1 MKVSQERMKYML
13 APKEIAYE
21 VTKALDAKKG
31 MDIKLLKIDRV
42 SSLADYFL
50 ICTGTSNTHV
60 KTLCD
65 YAEYTLEQLGEN
77 MLGREGHRGNS
88 WELLDYGTIVIH
100 VFTEEARKF
109 YDLERLW
116 ADAEQIDLSDIVIPE

>member
-1 MKVSQERMKYML
+1 ML
-13 APKEIAYE
+13 TPKEIAYA
-21 VTKALDAKKG
+21 VTKALDEKKG
-31 MDIKLLKIDRV
+31 MDIKLLKIDKV

-65 YAEYTLEQLGEN
+65 YAEYTLEEMGEA
-77 MLGREGHRGNS
+77 MLGREGHRGNN

-100 VFTEEARKF
+100 VFTEEARVF
-109 YDLERLW
+109 YSLERLW
-116 ADAEQIDLSDIVIPE
+116 ADAETVDISEIIIEE

>member
-1 MKVSQERMKYML
+1 ML
-13 APKEIAYE
+13 TAKEVAYE

-31 MDIKLLKIDRV
+31 MNIKLLKIDRV

-65 YAEYTLEQLGEN
+65 YAEYTLEQLGEP

-88 WELLDYGTIVIH
+88 WELLDFGSIVVH
-100 VFTEEARKF
+100 VFTEEARAF

-116 ADAEQIDLSDIVIPE
+116 ADAEMIDLSKIIIEE

>member
-1 MKVSQERMKYML
+1 ML
-13 APKEIAYE
+13 SAKEVAVQ
-21 VTKALDAKKG
+21 VTKALDEKKG
-31 MDIKLLKIDRV
+31 MDIKLLRINDV

-65 YAEYTLEQLGEN
+65 YAEYTLEQLGEP

-88 WELLDYGTIVIH
+88 WELLDFGSIVVH
-100 VFTEEARKF
+100 VFREEARKF

-116 ADAEQIDLSDIVIPE
+116 ADAVNVDLSDIVLPN

>member
-1 MKVSQERMKYML
+1 ML
-13 APKEIAYE
+13 TATEVALN
-21 VTKALDAKKG
+21 VTKALDEKKG
-31 MDIKLLKIDRV
+31 MDIKLLRIEKV

-65 YAEYTLEQLGEN
+65 YAEYSMEQMGET

-88 WELLDYGTIVIH
+88 WELLDYGSVVVH
-100 VFTEEARKF
+100 VFTEEARRF

-116 ADAEQIDLSDIVIPE
+116 ADAEVVDLTDVVLPE

>member
-1 MKVSQERMKYML
+1 ML
-13 APKEIAYE
+13 APKEIAYA
-21 VTKALDAKKG
+21 VTKALDEKKG
-31 MDIKLLKIDRV
+31 MDIKLLKIDKV

-65 YAEYTLEQLGEN
+65 FAEYTLTEMGES

-88 WELLDYGTIVIH
+88 WELLDYGTIVVH
-100 VFTEEARKF
+100 VFTEEARQF
-109 YDLERLW
+109 YSLERLW
-116 ADAEQIDLSDIVIPE
+116 ADAEVVDLTGIVIEGN

>member
-1 MKVSQERMKYML
+1 MLSANKVAL
-13 APKEIAYE
+13 T
-21 VTKALDAKKG
+21 VTKALDDKKG
-31 MDIKLLKIDRV
+31 MNIKLLKIDRV

-65 YAEYTLEQLGEN
+65 YAEYTMDQLGET
-77 MLGREGHRGNS
+77 MLGREGHRGNA
-88 WELLDYGTIVIH
+88 WELLDYGSVVVH
-100 VFTEEARKF
+100 VFTDEARKF

-116 ADAEQIDLSDIVIPE
+116 ADAEVVDLSDIVMPE

>member
-1 MKVSQERMKYML
+1 ML
-13 APKEIAYE
+13 SAKEVAVQ
-21 VTKALDAKKG
+21 VTKALDEKKG
-31 MDIKLLKIDRV
+31 MDIKLLRINDV

-65 YAEYTLEQLGEN
+65 YAEYTMEQIGEP

-88 WELLDYGTIVIH
+88 WELLDYGAVVIH
-100 VFTEEARKF
+100 VFTEEARQF
-109 YDLERLW
+109 YNLERLW
-116 ADAEQIDLSDIVIPE
+116 ADAEEINISDIIIAE

>member
-1 MKVSQERMKYML
+1 ML
-13 APKEIAYE
+13 SAKEVAYA
-21 VTKALDAKKG
+21 VTKALDEKKG
-31 MDIKLLKIDRV
+31 MNIKLLKIDKI

-65 YAEYTLEQLGEN
+65 YAELTLENCGETL
-77 MLGREGHRGNS
+77 LGREGHRGNS
-88 WELLDYGTIVIH
+88 WELLDFGSVVVH
-100 VFTEEARKF
+100 VFTDEARKF

-116 ADAEQIDLSDIVIPE
+116 ADAEQVDLTGIVIDGD